1 MGNLFNGGYSKQSTL
16 EGNLIQGEDRS
27 DRILDESKRYLQQW
41 KSVSEGERENQRVYL
56 EALQGKFD
64 EETADRAS
72 NEKLASFF
80 RKGWGE
86 ALTKRH
92 NQLLKNSEDK
102 AAANVKFNEDLA
114 KAFKIGGNIVG
125 QKVQQIAN
133 KQVEFGRSLT
143 VDIGLPSEMLEAL
156 QVEEDLGYEAN
167 KQNNNAIYQARKRGY
182 TEDQINQLRNL
193 NWWQKRGV
201 AIGHAQHLGENYKNL
216 ILSNNETEYA
226 SKYGGSKGTV
236 SLGQAFAQS
245 NVGGTRLALSK
256 IKEEFLKSID
266 GVSEAH
272 LGKYVRPGIVAAE
285 AQVIEAV
292 EKKAA
297 KEANEAYND
306 RKRATIVAAL
316 KEGPDKLWKLWESE
330 SGENGEFRSASW
342 NNVTNY
348 MLEAIKNGS
357 LNAKYIEEWGEQ
369 SFECKE
375 LGNMIMHHHP
385 GRGTTLMD
393 AVSEAERAE
402 AARNTSQETLR
413 NAQLSKQTEDLRSA
427 IEASEKQPNRS
438 ELATMIAE
446 ANKMHGPDN
455 KMSKMLMTFARDHV
469 SDANDKIYI
478 PWLDE
483 LEAQGLL
490 TPSIVEK
497 ANLTWVNRA
506 AYIKKANA
514 NSPYA
519 ATVDQ
524 IKMMDDYV
532 EKKIERAINDFGLES
547 KHVPS
552 SAMALYEGK
561 ASLKRYFRTYAQK
574 AGANSQEVY
583 NAAIAAWNADFKEN
597 YQIVEFQGATRAPY
611 FKNFA
616 IGSKI
621 SPVPLSEITTKEL
634 ADNPNL
640 LDQKLL
646 VDGVGLKKFFDQAAM
661 GRFNGWPSD
670 IMHLQSKIGLG
681 PQGQVMTEAEIAMR
695 QLEVLKETGQVPE
708 DYEIPPELMQA
719 YKVGTGII
727 RPEWKKYICGS
738 RCNKHS
744 TAAALV
750 YSGYETTETK
760 NNGLIAASPNG
771 FSLFRQEPNM
781 EKYKTPADADW
792 TEYLINGG
800 GAIV

>member
-1 MGNLFNGGYSKQSTL
+1 MANLFNGGYSKQSTL

-27 DRILDESKRYLQQW
+27 DRILDEGKRYLQQW
-41 KSVSEGERENQRVYL
+41 KEASQGERLNQERYL
-56 EALQGKFD
+56 TALEKTFAA
-64 EETADRAS
+64 EKADRES
-72 NEKLASFF
+72 NENLASFF

-92 NQLLKNSEDK
+92 NQLLKNSEAK
-102 AAANVKFNEDLA
+102 AAENIKFNQDLA
-114 KAFKIGGNIVG
+114 KAFKIGGDIVG
-125 QKVQQIAN
+125 KKAQQMAD

-143 VDIGLPSEMLEAL
+143 VDLGLPSEMLDAL

-182 TEDQINQLRNL
+182 TEEQINQLRNL

-216 ILSNNETEYA
+216 LISNNETEYA

-256 IKEEFLKSID
+256 IKEEFLQSID
-266 GVSEAH
+266 NVSEAH

-285 AQVIEAV
+285 AQIIEAV

-297 KEANEAYND
+297 KEANDAYND
-306 RKRATIVAAL
+306 RKRATVVAAL

-357 LNAKYIEEWGEQ
+357 LNRKHIEEWGEQ
-369 SFECKE
+369 SFDGKE
-375 LGNMIMHHHP
+375 GGKMIMHHHP
-385 GRGTTLMD
+385 GRWTKLMD

-446 ANKMHGPDN
+446 SNKMHGPDN
-455 KMSKMLMTFARDHV
+455 KMSKMLMNFSRDHV
-469 SDANDKIYI
+469 SDANDKVYI
-478 PWLDE
+478 PWLNE

-497 ANLTWVNRA
+497 ANLTWFNRA
-506 AYIKKANA
+506 KYIKKANE
-514 NSPYA
+514 NNPYK
-519 ATVDQ
+519 ATDEQ
-524 IKMMDDYV
+524 IEAMDDYV
-532 EKKIERAINDFGLES
+532 EKKIEGAMKAFATES

-552 SAMALYEGK
+552 SAMALYQGK

-574 AGANSQEVY
+574 AGANSQEVFD
-583 NAAIAAWNADFKEN
+583 AAIAAWNKDFKEN
-597 YQIVEFQGATRAPY
+597 YQIVEFQNNVRAPY

-621 SPVPLSEITTKEL
+621 SPVPLSEITTQEL

-681 PQGQVMTEAEIAMR
+681 PQGQVMTEADIAIR
-695 QLEVLKETGQVPE
+695 QLEVLKETGQVPK
-708 DYEIPPELMQA
+708 DYKLPPELMQA

-738 RCNKHS
+738 RCNRHS

-750 YSGYETTETK
+750 YSGYETKETK
-760 NNGLIAASPNG
+760 NSGLVAASPNG
-771 FSLFRQEPNM
+771 FSIFRQRPNM
-781 EKYKTPADADW
+781 ELYKTPADVDYA
-792 TEYLINGG
+792 EYLINGG

>member
-1 MGNLFNGGYSKQSTL
+1 MANLFNGGYSKQSTL

-27 DRILDESKRYLQQW
+27 DRILEEGKRYLNQW
-41 KSVSEGERENQRVYL
+41 KSASEGERENQRIYL
-56 EALQGKFD
+56 EALQRKFD
-64 EETADRAS
+64 QEQSDRDS
-72 NEKLASFF
+72 NEKLASVF

-92 NQLLKNSEDK
+92 NQLLKNSEAK

-114 KAFKIGGNIVG
+114 KAFKIGGDIVG
-125 QKVQQIAN
+125 AKAQQIAD
-133 KQVEFGRSLT
+133 KQVEFGRSLV
-143 VDIGLPSEMLEAL
+143 VDVGLPSEMLDAL

-182 TEDQINQLRNL
+182 TEEQIDQLRNL

-216 ILSNNETEYA
+216 ILTNNETEYA
-226 SKYGGSKGTV
+226 SKYGGSTGTV
-236 SLGQAFAQS
+236 SLAQSFAQS
-245 NVGGTRLALSK
+245 NVAGTRLALSK
-256 IKEEFLKSID
+256 IKEEFLKSIE

-292 EKKAA
+292 TKKAA
-297 KEANEAYND
+297 AESNQAYNEK
-306 RKRATIVAAL
+306 KRASVVAAL
-316 KEGPDKLWKLWESE
+316 KEGPDKLWKLFDSE
-330 SGENGEFRSASW
+330 SGDNGEFRSASW
-342 NNVTNY
+342 TNTTNY
-348 MLEAIKNGS
+348 LLEAIKNGS
-357 LNAKYIEEWGEQ
+357 LNRRHIEAWGEQ
-369 SFECKE
+369 PFDGKKGSK
-375 LGNMIMHHHP
+375 MVMHHHP
-385 GRGTTLMD
+385 GRWTKLID
-393 AVSEAERAE
+393 AVSQAERDE
-402 AARNTSQETLR
+402 AARNTSQETVR
-413 NAQLSKQTEDLRSA
+413 NSQVSKQTEDLRAA
-427 IEASEKQPNRS
+427 IEASEQQPNRS
-438 ELATMIAE
+438 ELGTIIAE
-446 ANKMHGPDN
+446 ANKMHGLDN
-455 KMSKMLMTFARDHV
+455 KMSKMLMNFARDHV

-478 PWLDE
+478 PYLDS

-497 ANLTWVNRA
+497 ANLTWVKRA
-506 AYIKKANA
+506 EYLKKANE
-514 NSPYA
+514 NNPYA
-519 ATVDQ
+519 ATEDQ
-524 IKMMDDYV
+524 IKLMDDYV

-561 ASLKRYFRTYAQK
+561 ATLKKYFRTYAQR
-574 AGANSQEVY
+574 AGSNSQEVY
-583 NAAIAAWNADFKEN
+583 NEAIAAWNADFKEN
-597 YQIVEFQGATRAPY
+597 YQLVEFQGGVRAPY

-621 SPVPLSEITTKEL
+621 SPVPLSEITTQEL

-661 GRFNGWPSD
+661 GKFNGWPSD

-681 PQGQVMTEAEIAMR
+681 PNGEVMTEADIAMR
-695 QLEVLKETGQVPE
+695 QLEVLKATGQVPE
-708 DYEIPPELMQA
+708 DYEIPPELIQA
-719 YKVGTGII
+719 YRLGTGVI
-727 RPEWKKYICGS
+727 RPEWKKHICGS

-744 TAAALV
+744 TAASLV
-750 YSGYETTETK
+750 YSGYETKETK
-760 NNGLIAASPNG
+760 NNGLVSASPNG
-771 FSLFRQEPNM
+771 FSIFRQPPNM
-781 EKYKTPADADW
+781 VQYKTPADVDW

>member
-1 MGNLFNGGYSKQSTL
+1 MANLFNGGYSKQSTL

-41 KSVSEGERENQRVYL
+41 KTASEGERENQRVYL
-56 EALQGKFD
+56 EALQNKFD
-64 EETADRAS
+64 AETADRAS

-92 NQLLKNSEDK
+92 NQLLKNSEAK
-102 AAANVKFNEDLA
+102 AAENVKFNEELA
-114 KAFKIGGNIVG
+114 KAFKIGGDIVG
-125 QKVQQIAN
+125 KKAQQMAD

-167 KQNNNAIYQARKRGY
+167 KQNNNAIYQARKKGY
-182 TEDQINQLRNL
+182 TEDQIQQLRNL
-193 NWWQKRGV
+193 NWFQKRGV

-226 SKYGGSKGTV
+226 SKYGGSNGTI

-256 IKEEFLKSID
+256 IKEEFLKSIE

-357 LNAKYIEEWGEQ
+357 LNRRHIEAWGEQ
-369 SFECKE
+369 SFDGKE
-375 LGNMIMHHHP
+375 GSKMIMHHHP
-385 GRGTTLMD
+385 GRWTKLMD
-393 AVSEAERAE
+393 AVAAAEKAE

-413 NAQLSKQTEDLRSA
+413 NAQLSKQTEDLRDA
-427 IEASEKQPNRS
+427 IMASEKQPNRS

-455 KMSKMLMTFARDHV
+455 KMSKMLMTFSRDHV
-469 SDANDKIYI
+469 SDANDKVYI

-497 ANLTWVNRA
+497 ANLTWVKRA
-506 AYIKKANA
+506 EYIKKAND
-514 NSPYA
+514 NNPYK
-519 ATVDQ
+519 ATDAQ
-524 IKMMDDYV
+524 IKAMDDYV

-574 AGANSQEVY
+574 AGANSQEVFD
-583 NAAIAAWNADFKEN
+583 AAVAAWNAEFKSD
-597 YQIVEFQGATRAPY
+597 YQIVEFQNGVRAPY

-661 GRFNGWPSD
+661 GKFNGWPSD

-750 YSGYETTETK
+750 YSGYETEETK
-760 NNGLIAASPNG
+760 NNGLVAASQNG
-771 FSLFRQEPNM
+771 FSLFRQPQNM
-781 EKYKTPADADW
+781 EQYRTPADADW
-792 TEYLINGG
+792 TEYLITGG
-800 GAIV
+800 GTIV

>member
-1 MGNLFNGGYSKQSTL
+1 MANLFNSGYSKQSTL

-41 KSVSEGERENQRVYL
+41 KEVSEGESANQERYL
-56 EALQGKFD
+56 TALQNKFD
-64 EETADRAS
+64 AETNDRAD

-92 NQLLKNSEDK
+92 NQLLKNAEDK
-102 AAANVKFNEDLA
+102 SAANVKFNEQLA
-114 KAFKIGGNIVG
+114 KAFKIGGDIVG
-125 QKVQQIAN
+125 KKAQQIAD
-133 KQVEFGRSLT
+133 KQVEFGRSLV
-143 VDIGLPSEMLEAL
+143 VDLGLPREMLDAL
-156 QVEEDLGYEAN
+156 KTTEDLGHEAN
-167 KQNNNAIYQARKRGY
+167 KQNNNAIYRARKLGY
-182 TEDQINQLRNL
+182 TEEQIAQLRDL
-193 NWWQKRGV
+193 NWFQKRGV
-201 AIGHAQHLGENYKNL
+201 AIGHAQHLGENYHNL
-216 ILSNNETEYA
+216 LITSEGKEYQ
-226 SKYGGSKGTV
+226 SKFGNSKGTI
-236 SLGQAFAQS
+236 SLGQEIAKS
-245 NVGGTRLALSK
+245 NESGTKLALSK
-256 IKEEFLKSID
+256 IKEEFLKSIE
-266 GVSEAH
+266 GVSDAH
-272 LGKYVRPGIVAAE
+272 LGKYVKPGIDRAE
-285 AQVIEAV
+285 ALVMEAV
-292 EKKAA
+292 KKKAA
-297 KEANEAYND
+297 KEAKEAYEG
-306 RKRATIVAAL
+306 RKLATVVAAI
-316 KEGPDKLWKLWESE
+316 KESPQNLYKIFEDE
-330 SGENGEFRSASW
+330 SGENGEFRSAAW
-342 NNVTNY
+342 NNTTNY
-348 MLEAIKNGS
+348 LIQGIKNGS
-357 LNAKYIEEWGEQ
+357 LTREHILQWGELP
-369 SFECKE
+369 FDGKE
-375 LGNMIMHHHP
+375 GSRNIANHHA
-385 GRGTTLMD
+385 GRWTKLMT

-402 AARNTSQETLR
+402 ATRNTSQEVVR
-413 NAQLSKQTEDLRSA
+413 KSQVSKQTEDLRAA
-427 IEASEKQPNRS
+427 IEASENPPNRS

-446 ANKMHGPDN
+446 ATKMHGKDN
-455 KMSKMLMTFARDHV
+455 KMSKMLMNFARDHV
-469 SDANDKIYI
+469 SEANDKVYI
-478 PWLDE
+478 PWLND

-597 YQIVEFQGATRAPY
+597 YQIVEFQNGVRAPY

-621 SPVPLSEITTKEL
+621 SPVPLSEITTQEL

-681 PQGQVMTEAEIAMR
+681 PQGQVMTEADIALR
-695 QLEVLKETGQVPE
+695 QLEVLKETGQVPK
-708 DYEIPPELMQA
+708 DYKVPPELIQA
-719 YKVGTGII
+719 YKVGTGVI
-727 RPEWKKYICGS
+727 RPEWKKHIYGS
-738 RCNKHS
+738 RSNKHS
-744 TAAALV
+744 VAAALV
-750 YSGYETTETK
+750 YSGLETK
-760 NNGLIAASPNG
+760 ESKDQGLVAASPNG
-771 FSLFRQEPNM
+771 FSIFRQTQNM
-781 EKYKTPADADW
+781 EQYPTANDATW
-792 TEYLINGG
+792 IEFLINGG

>member
-1 MGNLFNGGYSKQSTL
+1 MANLFNGGYSKQSTL

-27 DRILDESKRYLQQW
+27 DRILDESKRYLSQW
-41 KSVSEGERENQRVYL
+41 KVASEGEQANQRLYL
-56 EALQGKFD
+56 EALEGAFQ
-64 EETADRAS
+64 EEKSNRAS
-72 NEKLASFF
+72 NEKLASLF

-86 ALTKRH
+86 ALTARH
-92 NQLLKNSEDK
+92 NQLLKNSTDK
-102 AAANVKFNEDLA
+102 ADANVKFNEKLA
-114 KAFKIGGNIVG
+114 KAFKIGGDIVG
-125 QKVQQIAN
+125 QKAQQIAD
-133 KQVEFGRSLT
+133 KQVEFGRSLA
-143 VDIGLPSEMLEAL
+143 VDLGLPKEMLDAL
-156 QVEEDLGYEAN
+156 KTTEDLGHEAN
-167 KQNNNAIYQARKRGY
+167 KQNNNAVYQARKRGY
-182 TEDQINQLRNL
+182 TDEQIAQLRDL

-201 AIGHAQHLGENYKNL
+201 AIGHAQHLGENYHNL
-216 ILSNNETEYA
+216 LITSEGNEYP
-226 SKYGGSKGTV
+226 SKFGNSKGTI
-236 SLGQAFAQS
+236 SLGQEIAKS
-245 NVGGTRLALSK
+245 NVSGTRLALSK
-256 IKEEFLKSID
+256 IKEEFLKTTE

-272 LGKYVRPGIVAAE
+272 LGKYVKPGIDRAEALIIEAVTKKAAAE
-285 AQVIEAV
+285 AKQTYEERKLATVVSAI
-292 EKKAA
+292 
-297 KEANEAYND
+297 KESPQSLYKIFLD
-306 RKRATIVAAL
+306 
-316 KEGPDKLWKLWESE
+316 E
-330 SGENGEFRSASW
+330 SGENGEFRSAAW
-342 NNVTNY
+342 NNTTNY
-348 MLEAIKNGS
+348 LIQAVKNGS
-357 LNAKYIEEWGEQ
+357 LTRDHIVEWGNLP
-369 SFECKE
+369 FDGKE
-375 LGNMIMHHHP
+375 GSKTIEHHHA
-385 GRGTTLMD
+385 GRWTKLMS

-402 AARNTSQETLR
+402 AERSTSQEVLR
-413 NAQLSKQTEDLRSA
+413 KGRLSKQTEDLRAA
-427 IEASEKQPNRS
+427 IEASESQPNKS

-455 KMSKMLMTFARDHV
+455 KMSKMLMNFSRDHV
-469 SDANDKIYI
+469 SEANDKIFI
-478 PWLDE
+478 PGLDE

-497 ANLTWVNRA
+497 ANLTWVERA
-506 AYIKKANA
+506 KYIKKANE

-519 ATVDQ
+519 ATKDQ
-524 IKMMDDYV
+524 IAAMDSYV
-532 EKKIERAINDFGLES
+532 EKKIERAISEFGIES
-547 KHVPS
+547 KTVPS

-574 AGANSQEVY
+574 AGSNSKEVFDAAVAAF
-583 NAAIAAWNADFKEN
+583 NAEFKEN
-597 YQIVEFQGATRAPY
+597 YQIVEFQSGVRAPY

-621 SPVPLSEITTKEL
+621 SPVPLSEITTQEL

-681 PQGQVMTEAEIAMR
+681 PQGQVMTEADIALR
-695 QLEVLKETGQVPE
+695 QLEVLKETGQVPK
-708 DYEIPPELMQA
+708 DYKVPPELMQA
-719 YKVGTGII
+719 YRVGTGVI

-771 FSLFRQEPNM
+771 FSLFRQPQNM
-781 EKYKTPADADW
+781 ELYKTPADADW

>member
-1 MGNLFNGGYSKQSTL
+1 MANLFNGGYSKQSTL

-41 KSVSEGERENQRVYL
+41 KEVSEGEKVNQERYL
-56 EALQGKFD
+56 TALESKFVA
-64 EETADRAS
+64 EKADRES
-72 NEKLASFF
+72 NENLASFF

-92 NQLLKNSEDK
+92 DQLLKNAESK

-114 KAFKIGGNIVG
+114 KAFKIGGDIVG
-125 QKVQQIAN
+125 KKAQQIVD
-133 KQVEFGRSLT
+133 KQVEFGRSLV
-143 VDIGLPSEMLEAL
+143 VDIGLPREMLDAL
-156 QVEEDLGYEAN
+156 KTTEDLGHEAN

-182 TEDQINQLRNL
+182 TEEQIAQLRNL
-193 NWWQKRGV
+193 NWFQKRGV
-201 AIGHAQHLGENYKNL
+201 AIGHAQHLGENYHNL
-216 ILSNNETEYA
+216 LITSEGKEYP
-226 SKYGGSKGTV
+226 SKYGNSNGTI
-236 SLGQAFAQS
+236 SLGQAVAQS
-245 NVGGTRLALSK
+245 NVSGTRLALSK
-256 IKEEFLKSID
+256 IKEEFLKSTKD
-266 GVSEAH
+266 VSEAH
-272 LGKYVRPGIVAAE
+272 LGKYVKPGIDRAE
-285 AQVIEAV
+285 ALIMEAV

-297 KEANEAYND
+297 KEANQIYEE
-306 RKRATIVAAL
+306 RKLATVISAI
-316 KEGPDKLWKLWESE
+316 KESPESLYKIFLDE
-330 SGENGEFRSASW
+330 SGENGEFRSAAW
-342 NNVTNY
+342 NNITNY
-348 MLEAIKNGS
+348 LIQGIKNGS
-357 LNAKYIEEWGEQ
+357 LTRDHIIEWGNLPFDGKEGSRTIEQ
-369 SFECKE
+369 
-375 LGNMIMHHHP
+375 HHA
-385 GRGTTLMD
+385 GRWTKLTAALT
-393 AVSEAERAE
+393 EADETN
-402 AARNTSQETLR
+402 ARNNLSQEKVR
-413 NAQLSKQTEDLRSA
+413 NSQISKQTEDLRAA
-427 IEASEKQPNRS
+427 IEASETPPNRS

-455 KMSKMLMTFARDHV
+455 KMSKMLMNFSRDHV
-469 SDANDKIYI
+469 SEANDKIYK

-497 ANLTWVNRA
+497 ANLTWVERA
-506 AYIKKANA
+506 KYLKKANE
-514 NSPYA
+514 NNPYK
-519 ATVDQ
+519 ATDAQ
-524 IKMMDDYV
+524 IKAMDDYV

-574 AGANSQEVY
+574 AGANSQEVFD
-583 NAAIAAWNADFKEN
+583 AAVAAWNAEFKSD
-597 YQIVEFQGATRAPY
+597 YQIVEFQNGVRAPY

-621 SPVPLSEITTKEL
+621 SPVPLSEITTQEL

-646 VDGVGLKKFFDQAAM
+646 VDGVGLKKFFDQASM

-681 PQGQVMTEAEIAMR
+681 PQGQVMTEADIALR
-695 QLEVLKETGQVPE
+695 QLEVLKETGQVPK
-708 DYEIPPELMQA
+708 DYKVPPELMQA
-719 YKVGTGII
+719 YRVGTGII

-744 TAAALV
+744 VAASLV
-750 YSGYETTETK
+750 YSGYETEETK
-760 NNGLIAASPNG
+760 NNGLVAASPNG
-771 FSLFRQEPNM
+771 FSLYRQPQNM
-781 EKYKTPADADW
+781 EQYPTANDTDW
-792 TEYLINGG
+792 VEYLINGG

>member
-41 KSVSEGERENQRVYL
+41 KTASAGEQENQRVYL
-56 EALQGKFD
+56 EALGQKFQ
-64 EETADRAS
+64 EERLNRAG
-72 NEKLASFF
+72 NDKLAATF

-86 ALTKRH
+86 ALTKQH
-92 NQLLKNSEDK
+92 NQLLKNAESK
-102 AAANVKFNEDLA
+102 ADANVKFNEDLA
-114 KAFKIGGNIVG
+114 KAFKIGGDIVG
-125 QKVQQIAN
+125 KKVQQIAD
-133 KQVEFGRSLT
+133 KQVEFGRNLT
-143 VDIGLPSEMLEAL
+143 VDLGLPTEMLDAL

-167 KQNNNAIYQARKRGY
+167 KKNNNAIYQARKLGY
-182 TEDQINQLRNL
+182 TEDQIAQLRDL

-226 SKYGGSKGTV
+226 SKYGNSQGTI
-236 SLGQAFAQS
+236 SLGQAFVQS
-245 NVGGTRLALSK
+245 NVAGTKLALSK
-256 IKEEFLKSID
+256 IREEFMKSI
-266 GVSEAH
+266 GNVSDAH
-272 LGKYVRPGIVAAE
+272 IGKYVRPGIIEAE
-285 AQVIEAV
+285 GQIIEAV
-292 EKKAA
+292 TKKAS
-297 KEANEAYND
+297 KEANETYNE
-306 RKRATIVAAL
+306 RKRATVVSAL
-316 KEGPDKLWKLWESE
+316 KESPSHLWKLFNSE
-330 SGENGEFRSASW
+330 SGDNGEFRSASW
-342 NNVTNY
+342 NNTTNY
-348 MLEAIKNGS
+348 LIEAVKNGS
-357 LNAKYIEEWGEQ
+357 LNRKHIEEWGEQ
-369 SFECKE
+369 PFNGEEGGK
-375 LGNMIMHHHP
+375 MIMHHHP
-385 GRGTTLMD
+385 GRWTKLMD
-393 AVSEAERAE
+393 AVSAAEKAE
-402 AARNTSQETLR
+402 AARNTSQEIVR
-413 NAQLSKQTEDLRSA
+413 NSQISKQTEDLRAA
-427 IEASEKQPNRS
+427 IEASETQPNRS

-455 KMSKMLMTFARDHV
+455 KMSKMLMNFSRDHV
-469 SDANDKIYI
+469 SEANDKVYK

-497 ANLTWVNRA
+497 ANLTWVERA
-506 AYIKKANA
+506 KYIKKANE
-514 NSPYA
+514 NSPYKA
-519 ATVDQ
+519 SEDQ
-524 IKMMDDYV
+524 IKLMDDYV
-532 EKKIERAINDFGLES
+532 EKKIERAINAFGLES

-597 YQIVEFQGATRAPY
+597 YQLVEFQGGVRAPY

-621 SPVPLSEITTKEL
+621 SPVPLSEITTQEI

-661 GRFNGWPSD
+661 GKFNGWPSD
-670 IMHLQSKIGLG
+670 IMHLQSKVGLG
-681 PQGQVMTEAEIAMR
+681 PQGQVITEADIAMR
-695 QLEVLKETGQVPE
+695 QLEVLKATGQVPE
-708 DYEIPPELMQA
+708 DYKIPPELIQA

-727 RPEWKKYICGS
+727 RPEWKKHICGS
-738 RCNKHS
+738 KCNKHS

-771 FSLFRQEPNM
+771 FSVFRQPPNM
-781 EKYKTPADADW
+781 VQYRTPADADW

>member
-1 MGNLFNGGYSKQSTL
+1 MANLFNGGYSKQSTL

-27 DRILDESKRYLQQW
+27 DRILEEGKRYLNQW
-41 KSVSEGERENQRVYL
+41 KEVSEGERLNQERYL
-56 EALQGKFD
+56 TALQNKFD
-64 EETADRAS
+64 QETSDRAS
-72 NEKLASFF
+72 NEKLASVF

-92 NQLLKNSEDK
+92 NQLLKNAESK

-114 KAFKIGGNIVG
+114 KAFKIGGDIVG
-125 QKVQQIAN
+125 RKAQQMTD
-133 KQVEFGRSLT
+133 KQVEFGRNLV
-143 VDIGLPSEMLEAL
+143 VDIGLPSEMLDAL
-156 QVEEDLGYEAN
+156 QTTEDLGYEAN

-182 TEDQINQLRNL
+182 TEEQIQQLRNL
-193 NWWQKRGV
+193 NWFQKRGV
-201 AIGHAQHLGENYKNL
+201 AIGHAQHLGENYHNL
-216 ILSNNETEYA
+216 LITSEGKEYP
-226 SKYGGSKGTV
+226 SKYGNSNGTI
-236 SLGQAFAQS
+236 SLGQAVAQS

-266 GVSEAH
+266 ISDGH
-272 LGKYVRPGIVAAE
+272 LGKYVKPGIDKAE
-285 AQVIEAV
+285 ALVIEAV

-357 LNAKYIEEWGEQ
+357 LNRRHIEDWGEQ
-369 SFECKE
+369 PFDGKE
-375 LGNMIMHHHP
+375 GSKMIMHHHP
-385 GRGTTLMD
+385 GRWTKLMD
-393 AVSEAERAE
+393 AVSAAERAE
-402 AARNTSQETLR
+402 AARNTSQETVR
-413 NAQLSKQTEDLRSA
+413 NSQISKQTEDLRAA

-455 KMSKMLMTFARDHV
+455 KMSKMLMNFSRDHV
-469 SDANDKIYI
+469 SDANDKIYT
-478 PWLDE
+478 PWLDQ

-497 ANLTWVNRA
+497 ANLTWVKRA
-506 AYIKKANA
+506 EYIKKANA

-519 ATVDQ
+519 ASEDQ

-597 YQIVEFQGATRAPY
+597 YQIVEFQGGTRAPY

-621 SPVPLSEITTKEL
+621 SPVPLSEITTQEL

-681 PQGQVMTEAEIAMR
+681 PQGQVMTEADIAMR
-695 QLEVLKETGQVPE
+695 QLEVLKETGQVPK
-708 DYEIPPELMQA
+708 DYKVPPELIQA
-719 YKVGTGII
+719 YRVGTGII

-744 TAAALV
+744 VAAALV

-771 FSLFRQEPNM
+771 FSLYRQEPNM
-781 EKYKTPADADW
+781 EKYKTPADPDW

>member
-1 MGNLFNGGYSKQSTL
+1 M
-16 EGNLIQGEDRS
+16 
-27 DRILDESKRYLQQW
+27 
-41 KSVSEGERENQRVYL
+41 
-56 EALQGKFD
+56 
-64 EETADRAS
+64 
-72 NEKLASFF
+72 
-80 RKGWGE
+80 
-86 ALTKRH
+86 
-92 NQLLKNSEDK
+92 
-102 AAANVKFNEDLA
+102 
-114 KAFKIGGNIVG
+114 
-125 QKVQQIAN
+125 
-133 KQVEFGRSLT
+133 
-143 VDIGLPSEMLEAL
+143 
-156 QVEEDLGYEAN
+156 
-167 KQNNNAIYQARKRGY
+167 
-182 TEDQINQLRNL
+182 
-193 NWWQKRGV
+193 
-201 AIGHAQHLGENYKNL
+201 
-216 ILSNNETEYA
+216 
-226 SKYGGSKGTV
+226 
-236 SLGQAFAQS
+236 
-245 NVGGTRLALSK
+245 
-256 IKEEFLKSID
+256 
-266 GVSEAH
+266 
-272 LGKYVRPGIVAAE
+272 
-285 AQVIEAV
+285 
-292 EKKAA
+292 
-297 KEANEAYND
+297 
-306 RKRATIVAAL
+306 
-316 KEGPDKLWKLWESE
+316 
-330 SGENGEFRSASW
+330 
-342 NNVTNY
+342 
-348 MLEAIKNGS
+348 
-357 LNAKYIEEWGEQ
+357 
-369 SFECKE
+369 
-375 LGNMIMHHHP
+375 
-385 GRGTTLMD
+385 
-393 AVSEAERAE
+393 
-402 AARNTSQETLR
+402 
-413 NAQLSKQTEDLRSA
+413 
-427 IEASEKQPNRS
+427 ASEKQPNRS

-455 KMSKMLMTFARDHV
+455 KMSKMLMNFSRDHV
-469 SDANDKIYI
+469 SDANDKVYI
-478 PWLDE
+478 PWLNE

-497 ANLTWVNRA
+497 ANLTWVKRA
-506 AYIKKANA
+506 EYIKKANA

-519 ATVDQ
+519 ATEDQ

-597 YQIVEFQGATRAPY
+597 YQIVEFQGGTRAPY

-646 VDGVGLKKFFDQAAM
+646 VDGVGLKKFFDQATM

-670 IMHLQSKIGLG
+670 IMHLQSKIGIG
-681 PQGQVMTEAEIAMR
+681 PQGQVMTEADIAIR
-695 QLEVLKETGQVPE
+695 QLEVLKETGQVPK
-708 DYEIPPELMQA
+708 DYKLPPELMQA

-760 NNGLIAASPNG
+760 NNGLVAASPNG
-771 FSLFRQEPNM
+771 FSLFRQPQNM
-781 EKYKTPADADW
+781 EQYPTANDADW

>member
-1 MGNLFNGGYSKQSTL
+1 MANLFNGGYSKQSTL

-27 DRILDESKRYLQQW
+27 DRILEEGKRYLNQW
-41 KSVSEGERENQRVYL
+41 KEVSEGERVNQERYL
-56 EALQGKFD
+56 TALQGKFD
-64 EETADRAS
+64 EETSDRAS
-72 NEKLASFF
+72 NEKLASLF

-125 QKVQQIAN
+125 QKAQQMAD

-143 VDIGLPSEMLEAL
+143 VDIGLPSEMLDAL

-226 SKYGGSKGTV
+226 SKYGGSNGTI

-256 IKEEFLKSID
+256 IKEEFLKSIE

-297 KEANEAYND
+297 KEANEAYNE
-306 RKRATIVAAL
+306 RKRATVVAAL

-357 LNAKYIEEWGEQ
+357 LNRRHIEAWGEQ
-369 SFECKE
+369 SFDGKK
-375 LGNMIMHHHP
+375 GSKMIMHHHP
-385 GRGTTLMD
+385 GRWTKLMD

-402 AARNTSQETLR
+402 ATRNTSQETLR

-455 KMSKMLMTFARDHV
+455 KMSKMLMNFSRDHV

-478 PWLDE
+478 PWLNE

-497 ANLTWVNRA
+497 ANLTWVKRA
-506 AYIKKANA
+506 EYIKKANA

-519 ATVDQ
+519 ATEDQ
-524 IKMMDDYV
+524 IKAMDDYV
-532 EKKIERAINDFGLES
+532 EKKIERAIQAFGLES

-561 ASLKRYFRTYAQK
+561 ASIKRYFRTYAQK
-574 AGANSQEVY
+574 AGANSQEVFD
-583 NAAIAAWNADFKEN
+583 AAIGAFNKEFQDN
-597 YQIVEFQGATRAPY
+597 YQLVEFQNNVRAPY

-681 PQGQVMTEAEIAMR
+681 PQGQVMTEADIAMR
-695 QLEVLKETGQVPE
+695 QLEVLKETGQVPK
-708 DYEIPPELMQA
+708 DYKVPPELIQA
-719 YKVGTGII
+719 YRVGTGII

-744 TAAALV
+744 IAAALV

-760 NNGLIAASPNG
+760 NNGLVAASPNG
-771 FSLFRQEPNM
+771 FSLFRQQQNM
-781 EKYKTPADADW
+781 EQYPTANDDTW
-792 TEYLINGG
+792 VEYLINGG

>member
-1 MGNLFNGGYSKQSTL
+1 MANLFNGGYSKQSTL

-27 DRILDESKRYLQQW
+27 DRILEEGKRYLNQW
-41 KSVSEGERENQRVYL
+41 KEVSEGERVNQERYL
-56 EALQGKFD
+56 TALQNKFD
-64 EETADRAS
+64 EETSDRDS
-72 NEKLASFF
+72 NEKLASLF

-92 NQLLKNSEDK
+92 NQLLKNSEAK
-102 AAANVKFNEDLA
+102 AAENVKFNEELA
-114 KAFKIGGNIVG
+114 KAFKIGGDIVG
-125 QKVQQIAN
+125 RKAQQMTD

-143 VDIGLPSEMLEAL
+143 VDIGLPKEMLDAL
-156 QVEEDLGYEAN
+156 QTTEDLGYEAN

-182 TEDQINQLRNL
+182 TEEQIQQLRNL
-193 NWWQKRGV
+193 NWFQKRGV
-201 AIGHAQHLGENYKNL
+201 AIGHAQHLGENYHNL
-216 ILSNNETEYA
+216 LITSEGKEYQ
-226 SKYGGSKGTV
+226 SKYGNSNGTI
-236 SLGQAFAQS
+236 SLGQAVAQS

-256 IKEEFLKSID
+256 IKEEFLKSIE

-272 LGKYVRPGIVAAE
+272 LGKYVRPGIVKAE
-285 AQVIEAV
+285 ALVIEAV

-357 LNAKYIEEWGEQ
+357 LNRRHIEDWGEQ
-369 SFECKE
+369 PFDGKE
-375 LGNMIMHHHP
+375 GSKMIMNHHP
-385 GRGTTLMD
+385 GRWTKLMD
-393 AVSEAERAE
+393 AVSAAERSE
-402 AARNTSQETLR
+402 ATRNTSQETLR
-413 NAQLSKQTEDLRSA
+413 NAQLSKQTEDLRDA
-427 IEASEKQPNRS
+427 IMASEKQPNRS

-446 ANKMHGPDN
+446 ANKMHGPEN
-455 KMSKMLMTFARDHV
+455 KMSKMLMTFSRDHV
-469 SDANDKIYI
+469 SEANDKVYI
-478 PWLDE
+478 PWLNE

-506 AYIKKANA
+506 KYIKKANE

-519 ATVDQ
+519 ATEDQ

-532 EKKIERAINDFGLES
+532 EKKIERAIQAFGLES

-561 ASLKRYFRTYAQK
+561 ASIKRYFRTYAQK
-574 AGANSQEVY
+574 AGSNSREVY
-583 NAAIAAWNADFKEN
+583 DAAIGAFNKEFQDN
-597 YQIVEFQGATRAPY
+597 YQLVEFQNNVRAPY

-661 GRFNGWPSD
+661 GKFNGWPSD

-695 QLEVLKETGQVPE
+695 QLEVLKATGQVPE

-719 YKVGTGII
+719 YNVGTGII

-760 NNGLIAASPNG
+760 NNGLVAASPNG
-771 FSLFRQEPNM
+771 FSLFRQPQNM
-781 EKYKTPADADW
+781 EQYPTANDTDW
-792 TEYLINGG
+792 VEYLINGG

>member
-1 MGNLFNGGYSKQSTL
+1 LANLFNGGYSKQSTL

-27 DRILDESKRYLQQW
+27 DRILEEGKRYLNQW
-41 KSVSEGERENQRVYL
+41 KEVSEGERVNQERYL
-56 EALQGKFD
+56 TALQKSFD
-64 EETADRAS
+64 EETANRTS
-72 NEKLASFF
+72 NEKIASVF

-92 NQLLKNSEDK
+92 NQLLKNSEAK
-102 AAANVKFNEDLA
+102 AAENVKFNEDLA
-114 KAFKIGGNIVG
+114 KAFKIGGDIVG
-125 QKVQQIAN
+125 KKAQQMSD

-256 IKEEFLKSID
+256 IKEEFLKSIE

-297 KEANEAYND
+297 KEANEAYNE
-306 RKRATIVAAL
+306 RKRATVVAAL

-348 MLEAIKNGS
+348 MIEAIKNGS
-357 LNAKYIEEWGEQ
+357 LNRRHIEAWGEQ
-369 SFECKE
+369 PFDGKKGSK
-375 LGNMIMHHHP
+375 MVMHHHP
-385 GRGTTLMD
+385 GRWTKLMD

-402 AARNTSQETLR
+402 AVRNTSQETVR
-413 NAQLSKQTEDLRSA
+413 NSQLSKQTEDLRSA

-455 KMSKMLMTFARDHV
+455 KMSKMLMNFSRDHV
-469 SDANDKIYI
+469 SDANDKIYT
-478 PWLDE
+478 PWLDQ

-497 ANLTWVNRA
+497 ANLTWVKRA
-506 AYIKKANA
+506 EYIKKANE

-519 ATVDQ
+519 ASEDQ
-524 IKMMDDYV
+524 IKLMDDYV

-597 YQIVEFQGATRAPY
+597 YQIVEFQGGTRAPY

-646 VDGVGLKKFFDQAAM
+646 VDGVGLKKFFDQATM

-670 IMHLQSKIGLG
+670 IMHLQSKIGIG
-681 PQGQVMTEAEIAMR
+681 PQGQVMTEADIAIR
-695 QLEVLKETGQVPE
+695 QLEVLKETGQVPK
-708 DYEIPPELMQA
+708 DYKLPPELMQA

-744 TAAALV
+744 TAASLV

-760 NNGLIAASPNG
+760 KNGLVAASPNG
-771 FSLFRQEPNM
+771 FSLFRQPQNM
-781 EKYKTPADADW
+781 EQYITPADADW